1 MTANVAGF
9 YGDDSKHNRFPGP
22 KGEMYFT
29 LVNKKTGEI
38 ELWNEEFG
46 IDRRVGALDPAT
58 KNWNFTETAS
68 GKSTTARD
76 FEVEYFS
83 KPQNKAGVIN
93 QALTTVERDQQTG
106 SNLEEGE
113 QRLGN
118 STNAVAESQKN
129 ARELLST
136 NQQSSGVIEG
146 QQKIT
151 GEALQKSLK
160 DGVKASAGTR
170 QNFGTMVYPLALR
183 DQMQDVI
190 KFSMLEYAPRKYKNI
205 TQDNMSGFEQG
216 RRGGKSL
223 SERKILGSVTLPIPG
238 GIADTNAVDWGEDT
252 QNPLQAAVANLALE
266 AIINNKVDMSNVGE
280 TIKENK
286 ESLKAALG
294 TAIVS
299 SATGVQFDAM
309 IGRQAG
315 AILNPIME
323 LLFKKPTLRPFAFN
337 FKLSPRSRKEAQS
350 VVKII
355 RFFKQGMAPQRTEGK
370 LFLKTPNTFKINY
383 LHRGRDHQYLNRFK
397 ECALQNLTVDYTP
410 DGNYATYEDGVMTQY
425 VMTMQFKELEAVF
438 NDDYEFN
445 DDLSANVPFGQ
456 GTGPILPGQSN
467 EVPAQIGY

>member
-1 MTANVAGF
+1 MTANVKGF
-9 YGDDSKHNRFPGP
+9 YGDDKPANRFLGP
-22 KGEMYFT
+22 KGEKYFT
-29 LVNKKTGEI
+29 LVNKKTGEV

-46 IDRRVGALDPAT
+46 KDRRVGALNAKT
-58 KNWNFTETAS
+58 KKWNFDETAS

-83 KPQNKAGVIN
+83 KSENTKGVIN

-106 SNLEEGE
+106 SNLEDGE

-118 STNAVAESQKN
+118 SIQGVAESEKN
-129 ARELLST
+129 ARELLNT
-136 NQQSSGVIEG
+136 NQQSSNAEANKDA
-146 QQKIT
+146 QMLST
-151 GEALQKSLK
+151 GLTSLK

-183 DQMQDVI
+183 DQLQDVM
-190 KFSMLEYAPRKYKNI
+190 KFSMLEYMPRKYKNI

-216 RRGGKSL
+216 RRGGKTL
-223 SERKILGSVTLPIPG
+223 SDRKILGSVTLPIPG
-238 GIADTNAVDWGEDT
+238 EINDTNVVSWGEDT

-266 AIINNKVDMSNVGE
+266 ALINNKVDMTNVGDA
-280 TIKENK
+280 ISANK
-286 ESLKAALG
+286 DKLKAALG
-294 TAIVS
+294 TAIVAN
-299 SATGVQFDAM
+299 ATGVQFNAM

-315 AILNPIME
+315 AIMNPNME
-323 LLFKKPTLRPFAFN
+323 LLFKRPELRPFSFS

-350 VVKII
+350 VIKII

-397 ECALQNLTVDYTP
+397 ECALQNLTVNYTP

-445 DDLSANVPFGQ
+445 DDLSANVPTVPS
-456 GTGPILPGQSN
+456 TGGG
-467 EVPAQIGY
+467 VPAQIGY

>member
-1 MTANVAGF
+1 
-9 YGDDSKHNRFPGP
+9 
-22 KGEMYFT
+22 
-29 LVNKKTGEI
+29 
-38 ELWNEEFG
+38 
-46 IDRRVGALDPAT
+46 
-58 KNWNFTETAS
+58 
-68 GKSTTARD
+68 
-76 FEVEYFS
+76 
-83 KPQNKAGVIN
+83 
-93 QALTTVERDQQTG
+93 
-106 SNLEEGE
+106 
-113 QRLGN
+113 
-118 STNAVAESQKN
+118 
-129 ARELLST
+129 
-136 NQQSSGVIEG
+136 
-146 QQKIT
+146 
-151 GEALQKSLK
+151 
-160 DGVKASAGTR
+160 
-170 QNFGTMVYPLALR
+170 
-183 DQMQDVI
+183 
-190 KFSMLEYAPRKYKNI
+190 
-205 TQDNMSGFEQG
+205 
-216 RRGGKSL
+216 
-223 SERKILGSVTLPIPG
+223 
-238 GIADTNAVDWGEDT
+238 
-252 QNPLQAAVANLALE
+252 
-266 AIINNKVDMSNVGE
+266 MSNVGE

-315 AILNPIME
+315 AILNPNME
-323 LLFKKPTLRPFAFN
+323 LLFKKPTLRPFSFS